1 MTEFISSKF
10 GKPML
15 VDNDN
20 FLYMEVR
27 QYQDRI
33 YWKCIHAKKY
43 NCKGKATTRHGKVT
57 SQSLHSHPSDLADV
71 RFRRLESQAK
81 ARAQENET
89 IPPRT
94 ILGDTSRML
103 ACKNQ
108 LLPKTDKA
116 FLKSLQRARRN
127 STSSNEIPVPMT
139 CLDAATKA
147 QGNHLVTSNGERF
160 LEHRGPVTEDRN
172 DTRSVMLFMSAEGR
186 QILRSSDRWHGDGTF
201 STAPR
206 PFSQIY
212 IVFGVTM
219 ANRIVPGAYA
229 LLPDK
234 SLETYTTMFHA
245 LKIGL
250 FGECAG
256 DASGPLPAIFMCDH
270 EYGPIRAFSQEFPS
284 VDIKCCH
291 FHWKK
296 NLHFQLGNKGC
307 LTTYNRS
314 EKFQDLLSLLTSLA
328 FVPTEEVHH
337 LLIL

>member
-116 FLKSLQRARRN
+116 FLKLKKMRWALLQTIGKERKFDE
-127 STSSNEIPVPMT
+127 TEKCLSSVPF
-139 CLDAATKA
+139 
-147 QGNHLVTSNGERF
+147 N
-160 LEHRGPVTEDRN
+160 P
-172 DTRSVMLFMSAEGR
+172 R
-186 QILRSSDRWHGDGTF
+186 QKDDLMMIR
-201 STAPR
+201 STA
-206 PFSQIY
+206 
-212 IVFGVTM
+212 
-219 ANRIVPGAYA
+219 
-229 LLPDK
+229 
-234 SLETYTTMFHA
+234 
-245 LKIGL
+245 
-250 FGECAG
+250 
-256 DASGPLPAIFMCDH
+256 
-270 EYGPIRAFSQEFPS
+270 
-284 VDIKCCH
+284 
-291 FHWKK
+291 
-296 NLHFQLGNKGC
+296 
-307 LTTYNRS
+307 
-314 EKFQDLLSLLTSLA
+314 
-328 FVPTEEVHH
+328 
-337 LLIL
+337 